1 MSILFLALL
10 NMSAA
15 LVCPDGGTCEDRNT
29 CCKNP
34 AGGYSCCPL
43 PHVRSG
49 LTAVICPDSR
59 YQCPDGAT
67 CCQLPDGSW
76 GCCLLSSAVC
86 CADKIH
92 CCPEGSKCDLTH
104 SRCVSPSQ
112 QLLPMMQKVP
122 ASRRAAAPV
131 ICPDGKSS
139 CSEGATCCQLTSGE
153 YGCCPYPQAVCC
165 SDHLHCCPTGTRC
178 DLALSVC
185 VAGPGG
191 PSPASKI
198 IAALGPEPKS
208 SGQVF
213 AGVFGAGRP
222 VFLLNRP
229 RCSGSPGVATTPVLP
244 FLPDDTKCDDTASC
258 PGDYTCCR
266 TLKGGWACCPLAQAV
281 CCSDHTHC
289 CPHNTI
295 CNLQERTCNSQ
306 SGGRPPLRWVEK
318 VPALSWAG
326 RGEQCDKQTS
336 CPGGST
342 CCKNASGQ
350 WACCP
355 SPQAVCCSDHLH
367 CCPRGYRCNL
377 AAQTCDKAGGAS
389 LPWLLKVPALVEPSP
404 ALPAQLAEVVCDNQ
418 TSCPS
423 HTTCCFV
430 QKWQKFGCCPV
441 PNVGPAVQRHRR
453 RGQAL
458 TFARPQAVCC
468 EGGSHCC
475 PMGHRCDPYRSSCS
489 KGPLV
494 TPWFT
499 KLSAVTQPGAPTD
512 IKCDDSSRCPAGT
525 TCCKLQSGGW
535 GCCPLVKAV
544 CCEDHEHCC
553 PQGYSCRMETGTCE
567 KKNHGAPVFSVPQRR
582 LLPSGAGRP
591 EGLAPCGGTG
601 EFHCPKEDTCCP
613 TSATEWACC
622 PSPGAVCCSDHK
634 HCCPAGFS
642 CDLKAGGCVRDP
654 SPWDA
659 WFHRPV
665 RSRL

>member
-1 MSILFLALL
+1 
-10 NMSAA
+10 
-15 LVCPDGGTCEDRNT
+15 CPDGGTCEDRNT

-43 PHVRSG
+43 PHAECCSDHLHCCYQGTVCDLERYRCVNNQVRSG

-165 SDHLHCCPTGTRC
+165 SDHMHCCPAGMHC
-178 DLALSVC
+178 DLEHNMCMSGNMRVPLLE
-185 VAGPGG
+185 
-191 PSPASKI
+191 KM
-198 IAALGPEPKS
+198 AAVHNE
-208 SGQVF
+208 
-213 AGVFGAGRP
+213 
-222 VFLLNRP
+222 
-229 RCSGSPGVATTPVLP
+229 
-244 FLPDDTKCDDTASC
+244 DDTKCDDTASC

-266 TLKGGWACCPLAQAV
+266 TLKGGWACCPLA
-281 CCSDHTHC
+281 
-289 CPHNTI
+289 
-295 CNLQERTCNSQ
+295 
-306 SGGRPPLRWVEK
+306 
-318 VPALSWAG
+318 
-326 RGEQCDKQTS
+326 
-336 CPGGST
+336 
-342 CCKNASGQ
+342 
-350 WACCP
+350 
-355 SPQAVCCSDHLH
+355 QAVCCSDHLH

-441 PNVGPAVQRHRR
+441 PN
-453 RGQAL
+453 
-458 TFARPQAVCC
+458 AVCC